1 LSHQP
6 PLAKGARSNSRNAM
20 LSATLMPP
28 TQAFFSGSSGSKDI
42 LCRRISSRL
51 AE

>member
-1 LSHQP
+1 
-6 PLAKGARSNSRNAM
+6 M

-28 TQAFFSGSSGSKDI
+28 TQAFFSGSSGSSDI

-51 AE
+51 A